1 MFFLNTDER
10 RCMKIKSEQGIKSN
24 FFGWWLL
31 LVVPVLG
38 IFVVNLPPNLRFISD
53 IFSEKSPAGLDAKY
67 RYHFSEVLRN
77 NPSQKEAFQQEIAFY
92 QQRLAVDSKSG
103 LNRAALAGV
112 YLKMARATGEESWFL
127 LAEQEANRSIADL
140 PFDNKGALLILARI
154 AEAKHD
160 FPTALRLAKQVG
172 FDNEDAIAL
181 TVTSYLAMGKVSEA
195 SAAAEGLVNRLPNL
209 GSLTL
214 RALVREAQGRD
225 AEVLEDFRQAMAAE
239 EPGEVGGSARVRSL
253 LGRFYARRGQLQQAK
268 ALFLE
273 ALRLVPRYP
282 LALIYLAD
290 VETRLGNYREA
301 EGYYSKVYAYSGGVA
316 IVFDHTVD
324 IGMARV
330 KELQGDAIAARKLR
344 DKAETEMQ
352 QEKGSVGFGHRRDLA
367 SLLLEKGRSQ
377 DVTEALA
384 LMQEEVKIRRDAM
397 TLDTLAWALSSA
409 GEWQKADRVMAEI
422 LRSGIRDA
430 GIFYRASTIARALGK
445 DAESR
450 AYVQK
455 AKEIDPKFD
464 VRSGKALGLATDEF

>member
-1 MFFLNTDER
+1 
-10 RCMKIKSEQGIKSN
+10 MKTKNEQGIKSDC
-24 FFGWWLL
+24 FWWWILI
-31 LVVPVLG
+31 VVPVVG
-38 IFVVNLPPNLRFISD
+38 IVVVNLQPNLRFISD
-53 IFSEKSPAGLDAKY
+53 MFAEKSPAVLDAKY
-67 RYHFSEVLRN
+67 RYHFSEVLKN
-77 NPSQKEAFQQEIAFY
+77 NPSQKEDLQQEIAFY

-112 YLKMARATGEESWFL
+112 YLKMARATGEQSWFL
-127 LAEQEANRSIADL
+127 LAEQAAQRSIADL
-140 PFDNKGALLILARI
+140 PFDNKGALLVLARI
-154 AEAKHD
+154 AEARHD
-160 FPTALRLAKQVG
+160 FPTALRFAKQVG

-181 TVTSYLAMGKVSEA
+181 TVTSHLAMGKVSEA
-195 SAAAEGLVNRLPNL
+195 SATAAALVNRLPNL

-225 AEVLEDFRQAMAAE
+225 AEVLQDYRQAIAAE
-239 EPGEVGGSARVRSL
+239 EPGEIAGSARVRSL

-273 ALRLVPRYP
+273 SLRLVPRYR

-290 VETRLGNYREA
+290 VETRLGNYRQA
-301 EGYYSKVYAYSGGVA
+301 EGYYNKLYAYSGGLA
-316 IVFDHTVD
+316 IVFDRTVD
-324 IGMARV
+324 RGMAKV

-344 DKAETEMQ
+344 DKAESEMR
-352 QEKGSVGFGHRRDLA
+352 QEQGFEGLGHRRDLA

-377 DVTEALA
+377 DVVEALT

-409 GEWQKADRVMAEI
+409 GDWKGADRVMTEI

-430 GIFYRASTIARALGK
+430 GIFYRASAIARALGK

-455 AKEIDPKFD
+455 AKQIDPTFD
-464 VRSGKALGLATDEF
+464 SRSGQVLGLGNLEF